1 MFMEGNRLDIVC
13 IIPVMVQL
21 GVVTFVMHYR
31 HFMDLLMSAHYG
43 EIIVSRDV
51 VMSRIGGGI
60 VCSRLCFDI
69 AFIVGSVVSVVFVY
83 FLHYWRWS
91 NRHLMNDR
99 SGMGFMV
106 ALIDSRLLNVS
117 CFVMNNRHFVN
128 NWSHMIFMMNRM
140 FNDNWLLVIGDFTS
154 IYFLQYRLLMRLSNF
169 MVCSC
174 VINIM

>member
-1 MFMEGNRLDIVC
+1 MG
-13 IIPVMVQL
+13 
-21 GVVTFVMHYR
+21 
-31 HFMDLLMSAHYG
+31 
-43 EIIVSRDV
+43 
-51 VMSRIGGGI
+51 
-60 VCSRLCFDI
+60 SRLCFDI

-140 FNDNWLLVIGDFTS
+140 FRDNWLLVIGDFTS
-154 IYFLQYRLLMRLSNF
+154 IYFFQYRLLMRLNNF